1 MQLYRFVGSRDSCQ
15 PKQAIEPM
23 YLVSASKKKK
33 KKKKKIESKEEG
45 EIEDEVTTTS
55 RETEKRNSSKIPTE
69 N

>member
-15 PKQAIEPM
+15 PKQAIEPT
-23 YLVSASKKKK
+23 YLVSVSK

>member
-15 PKQAIEPM
+15 PKQAIEPT
-23 YLVSASKKKK
+23 YLVSASKK

>member
-1 MQLYRFVGSRDSCQ
+1 MQLYQFVGSRDSCQ
-15 PKQAIEPM
+15 PKQAIEPT
-23 YLVSASKKKK
+23 YLVSASKK

>member
-15 PKQAIEPM
+15 PKQAIEPT
-23 YLVSASKKKK
+23 YLVSASK

>member
-15 PKQAIEPM
+15 PKQAIEPT
-23 YLVSASKKKK
+23 YLVSAS

>member
-15 PKQAIEPM
+15 PKQAIEPT
-23 YLVSASKKKK
+23 YLVSAS
-33 KKKKKIESKEEG
+33 KKKKIESKEEG

>member
-15 PKQAIEPM
+15 PKQAIEPT
-23 YLVSASKKKK
+23 YLVSASKKKKK

-55 RETEKRNSSKIPTE
+55 RETEKRN
-69 N
+69 

>member
-1 MQLYRFVGSRDSCQ
+1 MQLYRFVGSRDSRQ
-15 PKQAIEPM
+15 PKQAIEPT
-23 YLVSASKKKK
+23 YLVSAS

>member
-15 PKQAIEPM
+15 PKQAIEPT
-23 YLVSASKKKK
+23 YLVSAS

-45 EIEDEVTTTS
+45 ELEDEVTTTS